1 MTRPMG
7 RPAVTPWLVLTLIAL
22 ATLAFGAVYPWAY
35 LPLFVSAT
43 TIGAIGIGLHGV
55 VPTLRPVA
63 VGLALLSITVAI
75 QLIPLPAAFVNAISP
90 STHGVMN
97 SYDLGFV
104 PDADWLRLSID
115 PARTR
120 IALLALVALGIY
132 VIGLASLLD
141 ARGLRLLPRGLALLA
156 VPLALFAIYSRQDNN
171 GLIYGFWEPLDGGG
185 ADQAGPFINRN
196 HFGGWIVMSLCV
208 MIGWLL
214 GKIEHVPRV
223 SQKRSP
229 IIADEIGAVALMAT
243 AIAFGT
249 ISLFWIVSRSAITS
263 FGAGVMFFAWF
274 VIKRR
279 HMSPARQMLILA
291 ALGAVFIA
299 AASFRG
305 IDMLARWFVD
315 ERSLL
320 SRIDAWRDG
329 WDVVRDFPVLGTG
342 LNTYSPAMLLYQK
355 RNPGFHMAQAHNDYL
370 QLVAEGGVIVVLAA
384 AGTVLLLISA
394 MRRTLRAASI
404 EARGYWVRTGCA
416 VGLMAIAFQE
426 IAEFSLQIP
435 ANAFLFCTLAALTV
449 TPVRSGTPTGVIPRG
464 NIDVPEDSVGAAL
477 S

>member
-1 MTRPMG
+1 MTRPLH
-7 RPAVTPWLVLTLIAL
+7 RSAATPWLVLTLIAL

-35 LPLFVSAT
+35 LPLFVAAT
-43 TIGAIGIGLHGV
+43 AIGAVGIGQHGV
-55 VPTLRPVA
+55 MPTLRPVV

-75 QLIPLPAAFVNAISP
+75 QLIPLPGAFVNAISP
-90 STHGVMN
+90 ATRDVMS

-104 PDADWLRLSID
+104 PDAEWVRLSID

-120 IALLALVALGIY
+120 IALFALVALGIY
-132 VIGLASLLD
+132 VIGLPSLLD
-141 ARGLRLLPRGLALLA
+141 ARGVRLLPRGLALFA

-171 GLIYGFWEPLDGGG
+171 GLIYGFWQSLDGGG
-185 ADQAGPFINRN
+185 ADQAGPFVNRN

-208 MIGWLL
+208 MVGWLL
-214 GKIEHVPRV
+214 GKTERVPGV
-223 SQKRSP
+223 SQERSR
-229 IIADEIGAVALMAT
+229 IDADDIGAIFLMAI
-243 AIAFGT
+243 AIVLGT

-263 FGAGVMFFAWF
+263 FGAAMAVFAWLM
-274 VIKRR
+274 VKRR
-279 HMSPARQMLILA
+279 HMGAARRVVMLT
-291 ALGAVFIA
+291 ALGAVLIA

-305 IDMLARWFVD
+305 IDTLAHWFVD

-320 SRIDAWRDG
+320 SRVDAWRDG

-342 LNTYSPAMLLYQK
+342 LNTYSPAMLVYQK

-370 QLVAEGGVIVVLAA
+370 QLIAEGGVIVVLAA
-384 AGTVLLLISA
+384 AATVILLINA

-404 EARGYWVRTGCA
+404 EGRGYWVRTGAA

-435 ANAFLFCTLAALTV
+435 ANAFLFSTLTALTV
-449 TPVRSGTPTGVIPRG
+449 TPVRSARRVGVVARG
-464 NIDVPEDSVGAAL
+464 NIDVAEDSAGAEL

>member
-1 MTRPMG
+1 
-7 RPAVTPWLVLTLIAL
+7 
-22 ATLAFGAVYPWAY
+22 
-35 LPLFVSAT
+35 
-43 TIGAIGIGLHGV
+43 
-55 VPTLRPVA
+55 
-63 VGLALLSITVAI
+63 
-75 QLIPLPAAFVNAISP
+75 
-90 STHGVMN
+90 MN

-104 PDADWLRLSID
+104 PDAEWLRLSID

-120 IALLALVALGIY
+120 IALFALVALGIY

-214 GKIEHVPRV
+214 GKIERLPRV
-223 SQKRSP
+223 SQNRSP
-229 IIADEIGAVALMAT
+229 TLADDIGAVFLMAT
-243 AIAFGT
+243 AIALGT

-263 FGAGVMFFAWF
+263 FGAAVVVFAWF
-274 VIKRR
+274 VAKRR
-279 HMSPARQMLILA
+279 HMGPVRQMLVLA
-291 ALGAVFIA
+291 ALGTVLIA

-342 LNTYSPAMLLYQK
+342 LNTYSPAMLMYQK

-384 AGTVLLLISA
+384 AGTAILLINA
-394 MRRTLRAASI
+394 MRRTMRAASI
-404 EARGYWVRTGCA
+404 EARGYWVRAGSA

-435 ANAFLFCTLAALTV
+435 ANAFLFCTLAAVTV
-449 TPVRSGTPTGVIPRG
+449 TPVRSGTPAGVMPRG
-464 NIDVPEDSVGAAL
+464 NIDVPEDSTGAAL

>member
-1 MTRPMG
+1 MTRPTG
-7 RPAVTPWLVLTLIAL
+7 RSAVTPWLVLTLIAL

-35 LPLFVSAT
+35 LPLFVAAT
-43 TIGAIGIGLHGV
+43 TIGVIGIGQHGV
-55 VPTLRPVA
+55 VPTLRPVV

-75 QLIPLPAAFVNAISP
+75 QLIPLPATFVNAISP

-104 PDADWLRLSID
+104 PDSEWLRLSID

-120 IALLALVALGIY
+120 IALFALVALGIY

-214 GKIEHVPRV
+214 GKIERV
-223 SQKRSP
+223 SCGSQKRSP
-229 IIADEIGAVALMAT
+229 IIADEIGPVFLMAT

-263 FGAGVMFFAWF
+263 FGAAVLVFAWF

-279 HMSPARQMLILA
+279 HMGPARQMLVLA
-291 ALGAVFIA
+291 ALGAVLIA
-299 AASFRG
+299 GASFRG

-320 SRIDAWRDG
+320 SRIDAWQDG

-384 AGTVLLLISA
+384 AGTVILLISA

-449 TPVRSGTPTGVIPRG
+449 TPVRSGTPAGVLPRG
-464 NIDVPEDSVGAAL
+464 NIDVPEDSGGAAL

>member
-1 MTRPMG
+1 MTHSKVRCS
-7 RPAVTPWLVLTLIAL
+7 ATPWLVLTLIAL

-35 LPLFVSAT
+35 LPLFVAAT
-43 TIGAIGIGLHGV
+43 TIGVIGIGQYGI
-55 VPTLRPVA
+55 VPTLRPVV
-63 VGLALLSITVAI
+63 VGLVLLSIAVAI
-75 QLIPLPAAFVNAISP
+75 QLIPLPVTFVNAISP
-90 STHGVMN
+90 STRGIMN

-104 PDADWLRLSID
+104 SDAEWLRMSID

-120 IALLALVALGIY
+120 IALFALVALGIY

-141 ARGLRLLPRGLALLA
+141 ARGLRLLPRGLALVA
-156 VPLALFAIYSRQDNN
+156 VPLALFVIYSRQHNN

-214 GKIEHVPRV
+214 GKIERVPRV
-223 SQKRSP
+223 AQKRWP
-229 IIADEIGAVALMAT
+229 IMADEIGAVLLMAT

-263 FGAGVMFFAWF
+263 FGAAVVVFAWF
-274 VIKRR
+274 VVKRR
-279 HMSPARQMLILA
+279 HMNPARQRLVLV
-291 ALGAVFIA
+291 ALGVVIIA

-329 WDVVRDFPVLGTG
+329 WNVVRDFPVLGTG
-342 LNTYSPAMLLYQK
+342 LNTYSPAMLLYQEH
-355 RNPGFHMAQAHNDYL
+355 NPGFHMAQAHNDYL

-384 AGTVLLLISA
+384 AGTVILMINA

-404 EARGYWVRTGCA
+404 EARGYWVRAGSA

-449 TPVRSGTPTGVIPRG
+449 TPVRSGTPAGIIPRG
-464 NIDVPEDSVGAAL
+464 NIDVPEEPAGAAL

>member
-1 MTRPMG
+1 MTLPTG
-7 RPAVTPWLVLTLIAL
+7 RSAVTPWLVLTLIAL

-35 LPLFVSAT
+35 LPLFVAAT

-291 ALGAVFIA
+291 ALGAVLIA

-320 SRIDAWRDG
+320 SRIDAWQDG

>member
-1 MTRPMG
+1 
-7 RPAVTPWLVLTLIAL
+7 
-22 ATLAFGAVYPWAY
+22 
-35 LPLFVSAT
+35 
-43 TIGAIGIGLHGV
+43 
-55 VPTLRPVA
+55 
-63 VGLALLSITVAI
+63 
-75 QLIPLPAAFVNAISP
+75 
-90 STHGVMN
+90 
-97 SYDLGFV
+97 
-104 PDADWLRLSID
+104 
-115 PARTR
+115 
-120 IALLALVALGIY
+120 
-132 VIGLASLLD
+132 
-141 ARGLRLLPRGLALLA
+141 
-156 VPLALFAIYSRQDNN
+156 
-171 GLIYGFWEPLDGGG
+171 
-185 ADQAGPFINRN
+185 
-196 HFGGWIVMSLCV
+196 
-208 MIGWLL
+208 
-214 GKIEHVPRV
+214 
-223 SQKRSP
+223 
-229 IIADEIGAVALMAT
+229 
-243 AIAFGT
+243 
-249 ISLFWIVSRSAITS
+249 
-263 FGAGVMFFAWF
+263 
-274 VIKRR
+274 
-279 HMSPARQMLILA
+279 
-291 ALGAVFIA
+291 ALGAVLIA

-384 AGTVLLLISA
+384 AGTVILLISA

-449 TPVRSGTPTGVIPRG
+449 TPVRSGAPAGVIPRG
-464 NIDVPEDSVGAAL
+464 NIDVPEGSAGAAL